1 MEESGNGKKKK
12 PIKRRVLFGL
22 EIVLLVV
29 FLILLFVYGQ
39 VTSRLKKMSSDDSR
53 EYTSNA
59 IVKNETAPAMTG
71 YRTYAI
77 FGLDHRSKNEELDT
91 ENADTIIIVSIN
103 NDTNDVKLVSV
114 YRDTLMYL
122 GEDLFDKAN
131 SGYAYGGPVTAVNM
145 LNANLDLNITDYVT
159 VDFSAVADLV
169 DAVGG
174 IEVPLSYAEIVHLNN
189 YCKETAEETGRE
201 YDPIPLPDPKPED
214 EEAVIDLYHLNGV
227 QATSYCRIRYTAS
240 LDMGRTERQ
249 RRVIQLVTAK
259 LKKSGLTS
267 IFDIMD
273 AVLPKV
279 KTTLSA
285 TEILSMIPTLMNY
298 SINDTTG
305 FPMKYRFTDVRGS
318 SIVADTLE
326 DNVIELHNFLYGE
339 DSDYTPTTAVLQIND
354 RILKLVDGDAP
365 EREDDAGLQL
375 TDATVVP
382 DESHI
387 TIITQA
393 PDGSAGP
400 DDSETI

>member
-1 MEESGNGKKKK
+1 M
-12 PIKRRVLFGL
+12 
-22 EIVLLVV
+22 
-29 FLILLFVYGQ
+29 
-39 VTSRLKKMSSDDSR
+39 
-53 EYTSNA
+53 
-59 IVKNETAPAMTG
+59 
-71 YRTYAI
+71 
-77 FGLDHRSKNEELDT
+77 
-91 ENADTIIIVSIN
+91 
-103 NDTNDVKLVSV
+103 
-114 YRDTLMYL
+114 
-122 GEDLFDKAN
+122 
-131 SGYAYGGPVTAVNM
+131 
-145 LNANLDLNITDYVT
+145 
-159 VDFSAVADLV
+159 
-169 DAVGG
+169 
-174 IEVPLSYAEIVHLNN
+174 
-189 YCKETAEETGRE
+189 
-201 YDPIPLPDPKPED
+201 
-214 EEAVIDLYHLNGV
+214 AVIDLYHLNGV

-279 KTTLSA
+279 KTTLTA

-305 FPMKYRFTDVRGS
+305 FPMNYRFTDVRGS

-326 DNVIELHNFLYGE
+326 DNVIELHRFLYGE

-354 RILKLVDGDAP
+354 RILNLVDGDAP
-365 EREDDAGLQL
+365 EREDAAGLQL